1 MKKFTLS
8 VLSIVP
14 VLFVSFPALAVDLM
28 VPAAMQRCNTNEDCA
43 MISNT
48 CSDSCASAPVNK
60 ASLPAL
66 EQQYNS
72 RCGKT
77 LESQPKCTMN
87 PPLNSPCINSRCTVD
102 YAFANHAGPAD
113 YKSGAYPV
121 PEAPVP
127 SKVDPSKAPAN
138 DRGGFTA
145 YDMQGQ
151 AVKENTLGEIKTTIY
166 VPPQAPVSGGNYVT
180 LGTPTAQT
188 AAPVPPSVPAPAA
201 PVPVAPAPMTAP
213 APTPAPGM
221 PPAPQANAEPYAT
234 PRSPNTY
241 IPAKPEFAPPAEPQT
256 VVDPAVPATAAQ
268 PPKLPVM
275 PPQPAPIT
283 ASDAETKRLAP
294 PAGETVHAG
303 PNDPGA
309 VPPNAELLAPVPE
322 ALGED
327 GDSINKSF
335 SAEKKKSDIDL
346 N

>member
-1 MKKFTLS
+1 MHKI
-8 VLSIVP
+8 VLKVLTIVP
-14 VLFVSFPALAVDLM
+14 VVFIAIPAIAADLM
-28 VPAAMQRCNTNEDCA
+28 VPAAMQRCAANEDCA

-48 CSDSCASAPVNK
+48 CSDSCGSAPVNK

-66 EQQYNS
+66 EQQYQA
-72 RCGKT
+72 RCGKA
-77 LESQPKCTMN
+77 LNAQPKCTMN
-87 PPLNSPCINSRCTVD
+87 PPLNSACINSRCTVD

-138 DRGGFTA
+138 DRAGFTA

-151 AVKENTLGEIKTTIY
+151 AVKENTLGEIKSTVY
-166 VPPQAPVSGGNYVT
+166 VPAQSPVSGGNYVP
-180 LGTPTAQT
+180 LGT
-188 AAPVPPSVPAPAA
+188 AAPAPQA
-201 PVPVAPAPMTAP
+201 TAP
-213 APTPAPGM
+213 APQAPVPAA
-221 PPAPQANAEPYAT
+221 PPAPQVNAEPYAA
-234 PRSPNTY
+234 PRSPETY

-256 VVDPAVPATAAQ
+256 VAAPALPAAAVQ
-268 PPKLPVM
+268 PPKLPAM
-275 PPQPAPIT
+275 PPQPAPIV
-283 ASDAETKRLAP
+283 ASDLKEQRLAP
-294 PAGETVHAG
+294 PAGETVHVG

-322 ALGED
+322 VLGE
-327 GDSINKSF
+327 GSGKSF